1 MANITL
7 KIDDKFLENVRLF
20 ACKKKTSI
28 NAIIKERLEQFVSSG
43 QTRETTLKDLDS
55 FFRRSKARVG
65 RKTWSR
71 DEIHER

>member
-7 KIDDKFLENVRLF
+7 KVDDRLLEDARLL
-20 ACKKKTSI
+20 ALKKKTSI
-28 NAIIKERLEQFVSSG
+28 NAIIKERLEQFVSSD
-43 QTRETTLKDLDS
+43 QTRETTLKGLDS